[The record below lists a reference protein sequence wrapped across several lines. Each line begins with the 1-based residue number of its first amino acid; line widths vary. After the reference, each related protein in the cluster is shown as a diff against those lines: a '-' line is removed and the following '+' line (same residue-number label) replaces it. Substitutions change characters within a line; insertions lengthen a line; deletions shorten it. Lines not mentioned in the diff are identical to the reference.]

1 MNFGDLRRGG
11 RAGLLDV
18 GCHQSALVSTLC
30 FAMFGPLC
38 TLFANLINAA
48 AEGSCEASIIPD
60 LMMCMMTVMPRPR
73 PSAMQSKMHCTNAT
87 ETRFVQKMSD
97 AAMLAKTTRLL
108 WKTELAGDLLG
119 LDENA
124 FFGWDWV
131 PSACSEAPHA
141 L

>member
-48 AEGSCEASIIPD
+48 AEGSCDCD
-60 LMMCMMTVMPRPR
+60 LCR
-73 PSAMQSKMHCTNAT
+73 
-87 ETRFVQKMSD
+87 
-97 AAMLAKTTRLL
+97 RLL
-108 WKTELAGDLLG
+108 LHLGAAELDIEAVRYVHPRKQLLRIRG
-119 LDENA
+119 AN
-124 FFGWDWV
+124 
-131 PSACSEAPHA
+131 
-141 L
+141 